1 VASGMYLAHIE
12 ADGIG
17 DKILK
22 IAVFMP
28 EERLDFF

>member
-1 VASGMYLAHIE
+1 MYIAHIE
-12 ADGIG
+12 VDGVG

-28 EERLDFF
+28 EERLEFF